1 MKWLKG
7 RPGGARHLSAD
18 RARRRFRPGQRGRG
32 RWPPLPHRA
41 PASTGTIN
49 AFSRLAPP
57 PAGSVRAETHRA
69 TSVGRGPRYRHFSIF
84 RFFARV
90 KKTTAI
96 RESHANYCSRAMLAR
111 PWFFS
116 IVQPLQHAKCVAP
129 IIYLG
134 PLLSP
139 AFFVGSYYGSW

>member
-7 RPGGARHLSAD
+7 RPGGARHLSED
-18 RARRRFRPGQRGRG
+18 RARRRFRPRAAGGQRGRG
-32 RWPPLPHRA
+32 RWPPLPRRA
-41 PASTGTIN
+41 PASTDTIN

-57 PAGSVRAETHRA
+57 PAERRSG
-69 TSVGRGPRYRHFSIF
+69 GRGPRYQIFVFITLFNFSIF
-84 RFFARV
+84 CASKKARIARELLFA
-90 KKTTAI
+90 
-96 RESHANYCSRAMLAR
+96 CDAR
-111 PWFFS
+111 MALVLFNCGT
-116 IVQPLQHAKCVAP
+116 IATCKMCGT